1 MGPLKWFLFVYILG
15 GLTFIP
21 LLIAAVLVFVYYTLP
36 PPKDSHSHN
45 VDDPAHISRS
55 EDEKLILKSATDDLA
70 EKFKRKH
77 ESDVAAGY
85 FAVCREYVP
94 GGVNGKPP
102 DKLSPAGEVVAN
114 ESPSVY
120 QSMYRSIFDRSQK
133 PTIEPNK
140 DGAGKVKKANNVF
153 YVVLRLGH
161 LMLYDDIQQ
170 IDVRYVIS
178 LDYHDVDIYAGSD
191 ERIPEGELWAKRN
204 AIRLNRKQ
212 TRAGDKSSSLP
223 FYLFSDN
230 PSEKEDFYHALL
242 KNQQNSGEDA
252 PAADDFD
259 VQHIVTLVQKLH
271 SSEEQLQTRWLN
283 ALIGRVFLAVY
294 KTEELEDYI
303 RAKLMKKMSKVK
315 KPNFI
320 TRLALQKIHTGSGA
334 PFITNPRLR
343 DLTVNGDCTVEADVE
358 YNGNFRIEVG
368 ATAEFDL
375 GSRFKKREVDLVL
388 AVTVRSLKGHGLL
401 RIKPPPSNRV
411 WITFE
416 KMPQLDLAVEP
427 IVSSRQITYS
437 IILKAIESRIREVLA
452 ESMVLPFWD
461 DIPFLSTKSYSHRG
475 GIWKRKDTTVTPA
488 EVQDEP
494 IEDGAEAGTSGMRT
508 PEAIALATKNDRT
521 MSMPVLADTKR
532 ASVDMK
538 KSLLSMNHA
547 LSSSVDRDG
556 SAKPRV
562 LRAPSFATVAGP
574 QMTPNHV
581 DHGLGMAD
589 RDITPKRDTATSVLK
604 DLSARSANGSP
615 AGSQAGSPPVDSAL
629 AAVMKGRSDSSASQT
644 SSNEPR
650 EDWLAHDAVGGLTA
664 TPTATRGSRPTTP
677 SDSTPNS
684 RPNSYHDDGS
694 KSTKNFAQAARSFTA
709 SDRKQ
714 ALASATAAA
723 QRWSTLGWGVISKN
737 KQKAAQSGAQTP
749 QSTADVVP
757 STPMGRGHPLPPP
770 GVPLPG
776 PQKSVMVGF
785 GMPKR
790 KPLLPTRP
798 SANGSAGTPATKA
811 PSSPK
816 PPPPLPERRRRQS
829 SRAELSSDNTED
841 EVLVV
846 EAPTESAPTSPA
858 ADVNHDEFFG
868 HTEELSESD
877 TVMHAEP
884 ATHSM
889 SDPPAATAAAE
900 ESSSSIWQDDRVNDL
915 MSAQPPLSEP
925 STPPSVIK
933 KPPLPD
939 RKVGEEPTTPPS
951 IRRKPTLPDR
961 NVDVRPTSP
970 QAAEATEQERNLS
983 MQEAASIGGGF
994 NE

>member
-15 GLTFIP
+15 GLTFVP
-21 LLIAAVLVFVYYTLP
+21 LLIAAVLAFAYYTLP
-36 PPKDSHSHN
+36 PPTDFHSHN
-45 VDDPAHISRS
+45 VDDPAHISRP
-55 EDEKLILKSATDDLA
+55 DDQKLIFKSATDDLA
-70 EKFKRKH
+70 EKFLRKH

-178 LDYHDVDIYAGSD
+178 LDYHNVDLYAGND
-191 ERIPEGELWAKRN
+191 DRIPEGELWAKRH
-204 AIRLNRKQ
+204 AIRLSRKQ
-212 TRAGDKSSSLP
+212 TRAGDKTSSLP
-223 FYLFSDN
+223 FYLFGDN

-242 KNQQNSGEDA
+242 QNQQHSGEDA

-259 VQHIVTLVQKLH
+259 VNNIVTLVQRLH
-271 SSEEQLQTRWLN
+271 SSEEHLQTRWLN
-283 ALIGRVFLAVY
+283 ALIGRIFLAVY

-320 TRLALQKIHTGSGA
+320 TRLVLQKIHTGSGA
-334 PFITNPRLR
+334 PLITNPRLR

-368 ATAEFDL
+368 ATAELDL

-388 AVTVRSLKGHGLL
+388 AVTVRKLQGHGLL

-427 IVSSRQITYS
+427 IVSSRQITYN

-461 DIPFLSTKSYSHRG
+461 DIPFLKTESYTYRG
-475 GIWKRKDTTVTPA
+475 GIWKRKETPVTPS
-488 EVQDEP
+488 EIQNEP
-494 IEDGAEAGTSGMRT
+494 IEDGAEAGISGMKT

-532 ASVDMK
+532 SSVDMK
-538 KSLLSMNHA
+538 KSLLSMNNA

-556 SAKPRV
+556 TAKPRV
-562 LRAPSFATVAGP
+562 LRSTSFATAADP
-574 QMTPNHV
+574 QMTPNNV
-581 DHGLGMAD
+581 DSGSSKAD
-589 RDITPKRDTATSVLK
+589 KDTTPKRDTAKSVLK

-615 AGSQAGSPPVDSAL
+615 AGSQAGSPPIDSAV
-629 AAVMKGRSDSSASQT
+629 AAVMKGRSDSSASQA
-644 SSNEPR
+644 SSNETR
-650 EDWLAHDAVGGLTA
+650 EDWIINDSVSGLTA
-664 TPTATRGSRPTTP
+664 TATVPRGSRPTTP
-677 SDSTPNS
+677 SDSAQSS

-749 QSTADVVP
+749 QGTADPVP
-757 STPMGRGHPLPPP
+757 SLPMGRGHPLPPP

-776 PQKSVMVGF
+776 PQKSAMVGF

-790 KPLLPTRP
+790 KPLLPTRS
-798 SANGSAGTPATKA
+798 SANGSAEA
-811 PSSPK
+811 PIIKSASSPR

-829 SRAELSSDNTED
+829 SRAGFSTDNVED

-846 EAPTESAPTSPA
+846 EAPTESAPASPA
-858 ADVNHDEFFG
+858 PDVNHDGFFG
-868 HTEELSESD
+868 HTEEPDGND
-877 TVMHAEP
+877 TTIPNEP
-884 ATHSM
+884 ASHSI
-889 SDPPAATAAAE
+889 SNSSASTAVAK
-900 ESSSSIWQDDRVNDL
+900 ESSSTISPDNEVDDL
-915 MSAQPPLSEP
+915 TSGQPHFPEP
-925 STPPSVIK
+925 STPQSVIK
-933 KPPLPD
+933 KPPLPH
-939 RKVGEEPTTPPS
+939 RKVDEEPTTPAS
-951 IRRKPTLPDR
+951 IRRKPTLPER
-961 NVDVRPTSP
+961 NIDVAPTSP
-970 QAAEATEQERNLS
+970 QAAEATEQERDLS

-994 NE
+994 NG